1 MILQL
6 FCLLS
11 YVFNY
16 KIPKILF
23 SSQVVPLELGDKL
36 YHIAKVTHILKFLLI
51 EFKNLCFWEE
61 F

>member
-36 YHIAKVTHILKFLLI
+36 YHIAKVTHILKILLI
-51 EFKNLCFWEE
+51 EF
-61 F
+61 